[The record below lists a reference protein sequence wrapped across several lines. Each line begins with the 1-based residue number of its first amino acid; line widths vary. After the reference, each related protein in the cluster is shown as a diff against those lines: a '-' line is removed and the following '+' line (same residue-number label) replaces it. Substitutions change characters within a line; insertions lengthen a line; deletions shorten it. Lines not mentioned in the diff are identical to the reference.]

1 MRVASISSKCIIGDV
16 RKNLSTTIEWI
27 KRMNIQGAEFI
38 LFPELNISG
47 YTKDIDVL
55 DKVIIEKDEIFKT
68 LLECSR
74 QSNAAF
80 AIGFPEQENEK
91 YFISHF
97 IFDNGKMIG
106 SHRKTHLSS
115 NEKKVFTEGNQIN
128 VFQVKNISIGIQ
140 LCYETH
146 FPELSFIQAKK
157 GANLLAM
164 AFASPKE
171 SSEIK
176 RERLKKYI
184 PARAYDNNCFVMVC
198 NQDSV
203 NEKGTVFPCL
213 SFIIDP
219 KGNVLAETG
228 IDNKDMTL
236 VELDFQQI
244 EKIKQSKMAYFNAHK
259 RIDWLKEYYG

>member
-1 MRVASISSKCIIGDV
+1 MKVASVSSKCIIGDV
-16 RKNLSTTIEWI
+16 GKNLSTTIEWI
-27 KRMNIQGAEFI
+27 KKLNNQGAEFI
-38 LFPELNISG
+38 LFPELNLSG
-47 YTKDIDVL
+47 YTKDIDIL
-55 DKVIIEKDEIFKT
+55 DKVILEKKDVFKS
-68 LLECSR
+68 LLEYSE
-74 QSNAAF
+74 QLNAAF
-80 AIGFPEQENEK
+80 AVGFPEQEDEK

-97 IFDNGKMIG
+97 VFDQGRMIG

-115 NEKKVFTEGNQIN
+115 NEREVFSEGSQLN
-128 VFQVKNISIGIQ
+128 VFQVKNINIGIQ

-157 GANLLAM
+157 GASLLAM

-171 SSEIK
+171 NSEIK
-176 RERLKKYI
+176 LERFKKYI

-203 NEKGTVFPCL
+203 NENGTVFPSL
-213 SFIIDP
+213 SFILDP

-228 IDNKDMTL
+228 IDNKDIAL
-236 VELDFQQI
+236 VELDFQQV